1 MKSTFSDSPGNHNR
15 WFRPHFSHFCATRL
29 GRFINESRY
38 GGILYLALWLV
49 VLGLVFTLFQ
59 TIFLSI
65 AYTGRLTPDD
75 YEVLHVEQTEYDQSI
90 GAYDSG
96 IIRRFSDYL
105 VTVQYE
111 VDGTRYTAD
120 LSLGQAFFTGN
131 RVARAGAD
139 GSSVL
144 GTIFYKSSDPKRLK
158 YIPARRHILP
168 FSTGKYVCRED
179 TDDFAAQVCALLQ
192 QEDYGSLAALSYN
205 GRDIPVT
212 VEDTEEYFHDDL
224 VYFRKNVGDLSLLEG
239 TTVYHD
245 TPWATAVTIRY
256 YSKEAQETYSDYLP
270 ITVKDGHYRLDLRW
284 KY

>member
-15 WFRPHFSHFCATRL
+15 WFRPHFSRFCTTRL

-192 QEDYGSLAALSYN
+192 QRIMAPSP
-205 GRDIPVT
+205 R
-212 VEDTEEYFHDDL
+212 
-224 VYFRKNVGDLSLLEG
+224 
-239 TTVYHD
+239 
-245 TPWATAVTIRY
+245 
-256 YSKEAQETYSDYLP
+256 LP
-270 ITVKDGHYRLDLRW
+270 ITAEISL
-284 KY
+284 

>member
-38 GGILYLALWLV
+38 GGVLYLALWLV

-179 TDDFAAQVCALLQ
+179 TDRIGCLRMFTARAQ
-192 QEDYGSLAALSYN
+192 
-205 GRDIPVT
+205 T
-212 VEDTEEYFHDDL
+212 
-224 VYFRKNVGDLSLLEG
+224 
-239 TTVYHD
+239 
-245 TPWATAVTIRY
+245 
-256 YSKEAQETYSDYLP
+256 
-270 ITVKDGHYRLDLRW
+270 
-284 KY
+284 

>member
-144 GTIFYKSSDPKRLK
+144 GTIFYKSSDPKTPEVHSGQTAHSPIFNRQ
-158 YIPARRHILP
+158 ICLP
-168 FSTGKYVCRED
+168 G
-179 TDDFAAQVCALLQ
+179 
-192 QEDYGSLAALSYN
+192 G
-205 GRDIPVT
+205 
-212 VEDTEEYFHDDL
+212 
-224 VYFRKNVGDLSLLEG
+224 
-239 TTVYHD
+239 
-245 TPWATAVTIRY
+245 
-256 YSKEAQETYSDYLP
+256 
-270 ITVKDGHYRLDLRW
+270 YR
-284 KY
+284 

>member
-1 MKSTFSDSPGNHNR
+1 MRLVIKRQARPAACNR
-15 WFRPHFSHFCATRL
+15 LCDMQGERIVHGIDVYIFRLTDIIGRHLFRPWAHQRRL
-29 GRFINESRY
+29 HS
-38 GGILYLALWLV
+38 
-49 VLGLVFTLFQ
+49 
-59 TIFLSI
+59 
-65 AYTGRLTPDD
+65 
-75 YEVLHVEQTEYDQSI
+75 
-90 GAYDSG
+90 
-96 IIRRFSDYL
+96 
-105 VTVQYE
+105 
-111 VDGTRYTAD
+111 
-120 LSLGQAFFTGN
+120 GQAFFTGN

-212 VEDTEEYFHDDL
+212 AEDTEEYFHDDL

>member
-96 IIRRFSDYL
+96 TIRRF
-105 VTVQYE
+105 
-111 VDGTRYTAD
+111 
-120 LSLGQAFFTGN
+120 
-131 RVARAGAD
+131 
-139 GSSVL
+139 
-144 GTIFYKSSDPKRLK
+144 
-158 YIPARRHILP
+158 
-168 FSTGKYVCRED
+168 
-179 TDDFAAQVCALLQ
+179 
-192 QEDYGSLAALSYN
+192 
-205 GRDIPVT
+205 
-212 VEDTEEYFHDDL
+212 
-224 VYFRKNVGDLSLLEG
+224 
-239 TTVYHD
+239 
-245 TPWATAVTIRY
+245 
-256 YSKEAQETYSDYLP
+256 P
-270 ITVKDGHYRLDLRW
+270 ITW
-284 KY
+284 

>member
-15 WFRPHFSHFCATRL
+15 WFRPHFSRFYATRL

-120 LSLGQAFFTGN
+120 LSLGQAFFTGPVDMHHTVKRRLPRLDGQPRRIDSAALIVRPGYFSILIFSHFQPAN
-131 RVARAGAD
+131 MSAG
-139 GSSVL
+139 
-144 GTIFYKSSDPKRLK
+144 R
-158 YIPARRHILP
+158 IPMILP
-168 FSTGKYVCRED
+168 HRSARF
-179 TDDFAAQVCALLQ
+179 
-192 QEDYGSLAALSYN
+192 
-205 GRDIPVT
+205 
-212 VEDTEEYFHDDL
+212 
-224 VYFRKNVGDLSLLEG
+224 
-239 TTVYHD
+239 
-245 TPWATAVTIRY
+245 
-256 YSKEAQETYSDYLP
+256 YSRRIMAPSPRFP
-270 ITVKDGHYRLDLRW
+270 ITAEISL
-284 KY
+284 

>member
-29 GRFINESRY
+29 GRFINKSRY

-131 RVARAGAD
+131 RVARARCQTA
-139 GSSVL
+139 
-144 GTIFYKSSDPKRLK
+144 RL
-158 YIPARRHILP
+158 YLAP
-168 FSTGKYVCRED
+168 FSIKV
-179 TDDFAAQVCALLQ
+179 
-192 QEDYGSLAALSYN
+192 
-205 GRDIPVT
+205 
-212 VEDTEEYFHDDL
+212 
-224 VYFRKNVGDLSLLEG
+224 
-239 TTVYHD
+239 
-245 TPWATAVTIRY
+245 
-256 YSKEAQETYSDYLP
+256 P
-270 ITVKDGHYRLDLRW
+270 IQNA
-284 KY
+284 

>member
-1 MKSTFSDSPGNHNR
+1 MENSAFFCYTAIDTAFTNPFIAHYIQENFYEVDIFRQPGQSQ
-15 WFRPHFSHFCATRL
+15 PMVPPP
-29 GRFINESRY
+29 FINESRY

-144 GTIFYKSSDPKRLK
+144 GTIFYKSSDP
-158 YIPARRHILP
+158 
-168 FSTGKYVCRED
+168 
-179 TDDFAAQVCALLQ
+179 
-192 QEDYGSLAALSYN
+192 
-205 GRDIPVT
+205 
-212 VEDTEEYFHDDL
+212 
-224 VYFRKNVGDLSLLEG
+224 
-239 TTVYHD
+239 
-245 TPWATAVTIRY
+245 
-256 YSKEAQETYSDYLP
+256 
-270 ITVKDGHYRLDLRW
+270 
-284 KY
+284 

>member
-1 MKSTFSDSPGNHNR
+1 MKSTFSDSPDNHNR

-158 YIPARRHILP
+158 YIPGQTAHSPIFNRQICLP
-168 FSTGKYVCRED
+168 G
-179 TDDFAAQVCALLQ
+179 
-192 QEDYGSLAALSYN
+192 G
-205 GRDIPVT
+205 
-212 VEDTEEYFHDDL
+212 
-224 VYFRKNVGDLSLLEG
+224 
-239 TTVYHD
+239 
-245 TPWATAVTIRY
+245 
-256 YSKEAQETYSDYLP
+256 
-270 ITVKDGHYRLDLRW
+270 YR
-284 KY
+284 